1 MSGPADA
8 DAPEGQIGTGVMGL
22 VSPFP
27 PGKKGAVR
35 QFRFRALVMLDS
47 WAPARGKRARGL
59 DPSATHALM
68 IHAQRSDQPSCSR
81 SFPAAISRD
90 DGQPLEPG
98 ERQVVTITIADDEA
112 PLLLPSGRQFTIW
125 GGGSGR
131 GVISRR
137 VFTDSG
143 PS

>member
-1 MSGPADA
+1 
-8 DAPEGQIGTGVMGL
+8 
-22 VSPFP
+22 
-27 PGKKGAVR
+27 VR

-47 WAPARGKRARGL
+47 WAPAARRQDPRGL

-68 IHAQRSDQPSCSR
+68 IHAWHADQPSCGK
-81 SFPAAISRD
+81 SFPAGISRD

-98 ERQVVTITIADDEA
+98 ERQVVTITVADDEA
-112 PLLLPSGRQFTIW
+112 PLFLAPGRQFTIW

-131 GVISRR
+131 GTVSRR
-137 VFTDSG
+137 LFTNSG

>member
-1 MSGPADA
+1 M
-8 DAPEGQIGTGVMGL
+8 
-22 VSPFP
+22 
-27 PGKKGAVR
+27 R
-35 QFRFRALVMLDS
+35 QFRFRARVMLDS
-47 WAPARGKRARGL
+47 WAPAHGRDPRGL

-68 IHAQRSDQPSCSR
+68 IHAWHADQPSCTK
-81 SFPAAISRD
+81 SFTAAIARD
-90 DGQPLEPG
+90 DGQPLGSG

-112 PLLLPSGRQFTIW
+112 PLFLGPGRRFTIW
-125 GGGSGR
+125 GSGSGS

>member
-1 MSGPADA
+1 M
-8 DAPEGQIGTGVMGL
+8 
-22 VSPFP
+22 
-27 PGKKGAVR
+27 R

-47 WAPARGKRARGL
+47 WAPARGRHLHGL
-59 DPSATHALM
+59 DPSATHALI
-68 IHAQRSDQPSCSR
+68 IHAWRADRPARTKSV
-81 SFPAAISRD
+81 PAAIARD
-90 DGQPLEPG
+90 DGHPLGSG

-112 PLLLPSGRQFTIW
+112 PLFLAPGRRFTIW